1 MKLYEYQAKDLF
13 RQAGLA
19 VPRGQVVTSPQEARE
34 AAAGLGGR
42 VAVKVQVPIGG
53 RGKAGG
59 IKLASSPEEA
69 ERYAQQLLG
78 MDIRGYRVQKLLI
91 EEAVDIRSEYYL
103 GITVDRAEQANVVI
117 FSSQGGMDVEE
128 IAEKHPDKIAK
139 IWLDAS
145 IGLRDFHIRQLAAF
159 TGMDQGF
166 ARRLAPVLRTVYRIF
181 KERDASLVEINP
193 LAAVGDEGQLM
204 ALDGKIEID
213 ENALFR
219 QTELSALKET
229 EADHPLEVRARE
241 MGLAYVKLDG
251 QVGIIGNG
259 AGLVMT
265 TLDMIQ
271 RSGGRAANFLDIGGG
286 AKAEVVRKAL
296 DIVLSDPDVKS
307 VLINVFGG
315 ITRCD
320 EVARGLIEVMQ
331 QVNVQVPVV
340 VRLVGT
346 REEEGRRL
354 LAEAN
359 LGSARIVPAASFQEA
374 AQRAVELARG

>member
-1 MKLYEYQAKDLF
+1 
-13 RQAGLA
+13 
-19 VPRGQVVTSPQEARE
+19 
-34 AAAGLGGR
+34 
-42 VAVKVQVPIGG
+42 
-53 RGKAGG
+53 
-59 IKLASSPEEA
+59 
-69 ERYAQQLLG
+69 RYAQQLLG

-103 GITVDRAEQANVVI
+103 GITVDRAEQANVII
-117 FSSQGGMDVEE
+117 FSGQGGMDVEE

-159 TGMDQGF
+159 TGMDQAF
-166 ARRLAPVLRTVYRIF
+166 ARRLAPVLRTVHRIF
-181 KERDASLVEINP
+181 QERDASLVEINP
-193 LAAVGDEGQLM
+193 LAAVGDDGQLV

-219 QTELSALKET
+219 QPELSALKET
-229 EADHPLEVRARE
+229 EAEHPLEVKARE

-286 AKAEVVRKAL
+286 AKAEVVRNAL

-307 VLINVFGG
+307 VLIN
-315 ITRCD
+315 
-320 EVARGLIEVMQ
+320 
-331 QVNVQVPVV
+331 
-340 VRLVGT
+340 
-346 REEEGRRL
+346 
-354 LAEAN
+354 
-359 LGSARIVPAASFQEA
+359 
-374 AQRAVELARG
+374 

>member
-1 MKLYEYQAKDLF
+1 MKLYEYQAKERF
-13 RQAGLA
+13 RQAGIET
-19 VPRGQVVTSPQEARE
+19 PRGEVASTPAEVR
-34 AAAGLGGR
+34 AAAERLGPR

-59 IKLASSPEEA
+59 IKLAQSPEEA
-69 ERYAQQLLG
+69 ETIGQQLIG
-78 MDIRGYRVQKLLI
+78 MNVRGYVARQVLV
-91 EEAVDIRSEYYL
+91 EEAVDIQAEYYL

-117 FSSQGGMDVEE
+117 FSSEGGMDVEE
-128 IAEKHPDKIAK
+128 IAEEHPDKISK
-139 IWLDAS
+139 LWIDES
-145 IGLRDFHIRQLAAF
+145 IGLRDFHIRHLVAEA
-159 TGMDQGF
+159 GLDQSMVP
-166 ARRLAPVLRTVYRIF
+166 RLAPVLRRVYQIF
-181 KERDASLVEINP
+181 KETDASLVEINP
-193 LAAVGDEGQLM
+193 LAEVGPERRLV

-219 QTELSALKET
+219 QKELAQLR
-229 EADHPLEVRARE
+229 EAEGDHPLERKARE
-241 MGLAYVKLDG
+241 LGLAYVKLDG
-251 QVGIIGNG
+251 EVGIIGNG

-286 AKAEVVRKAL
+286 ARAEVVRNAL
-296 DIVLSDPDVKS
+296 DIVLADPDVRS

-320 EVARGLIEVMQ
+320 EVAKGLLEVLRE
-331 QVNVQVPVV
+331 VGVRVPLV

-346 REEEGRRL
+346 REEEARRL
-354 LAEAN
+354 LAEAD
-359 LGSARIVPAASFQEA
+359 LGGAQLVPAATFQEA